1 MPRLAR
7 FLKQNGV
14 FLAFLAI
21 VVVLSIRSPAFL
33 TWTNLSNLVRQTSI
47 HGIMAVGMTFVI
59 LTSGIDLSVG
69 SMLAVAGI
77 LCATLVHRD
86 WPVSAVVAAT
96 LAAGCLMGLVNGAVI
111 TKGKVTPFVV
121 TLGTM
126 SVLRGV
132 AHLWTGAQPISGFA
146 SDFRFLG
153 AGEVV
158 LIPQVLSVPV
168 PIFLFLVTVGVAA
181 VVLRRTAF
189 GRYLY
194 AIGGNL
200 QAARLSGIPVDRCT
214 TAAYVLCGLTAGLSA
229 VILTARLNA
238 AESIAGT
245 GYELD
250 VIASVVIGGTSLAG
264 GRGSVWGT
272 LLGALLIGT
281 INNGMNLLQI
291 SAYFQLVVK
300 GGLIVAAVLLDRL
313 RGSGGV

>member
-1 MPRLAR
+1 MTSRIVLG
-7 FLKQNGV
+7 LKKYAVVIGFV
-14 FLAFLAI
+14 GI
-21 VVVLSIRSPAFL
+21 VVALSFRSPAFL
-33 TWTNLSNLVRQTSI
+33 TATNLLNLVRQTSI

-59 LTSGIDLSVG
+59 LTGGIDLSVG
-69 SMLAVAGI
+69 SILALAGG
-77 LCATLVHRD
+77 LGASLEHRG
-86 WPVSAVVAAT
+86 WPVLLVVAAT
-96 LAAGCLMGLVNGAVI
+96 VLIGSFLGWVNGMVI

-126 SVLRGV
+126 SIARGA
-132 AHLWTGAQPISGFA
+132 AHLFTNAQPISGFSPA
-146 SDFRFLG
+146 FRFLG
-153 AGEVV
+153 AGEVCH
-158 LIPQVLSVPV
+158 VPV
-168 PIFLFLVTVGVAA
+168 PILLFLFSVGAAA
-181 VVLRRTAF
+181 VLLQRTRF

-214 TAAYVLCGLTAGLSA
+214 TAAYVLCGLTAALSA
-229 VILTARLNA
+229 AVLTARLNA

-281 INNGMNLLQI
+281 INNGMNLMQI

-300 GGLIVAAVLLDRL
+300 GAMIVGAVLLDRL
-313 RGSGGV
+313 RVSSRDT